1 MQICFVCEGN
11 TCRSPFAE
19 KLFSKMLKQN
29 NILGIKITSC
39 GINSLQNS
47 TTSPQTLNLL
57 KSYGINFK
65 GKKAQKLTKSKLD
78 KTNLFITMTKTQKQ
92 YVPAKNVFSLG
103 ELVGGD
109 DVLDPYG
116 KDYEAYLF
124 MAKKVYEYL
133 QILLNKIKNIKE
145 MQWLFLLVTMQVMNL
160 KKR

>member
-116 KDYEAYLF
+116 KDYEAYVF

-145 MQWLFLLVTMQVMNL
+145 MQ
-160 KKR
+160 

>member
-29 NILGIKITSC
+29 NILGIKVTSC

>member
-19 KLFSKMLKQN
+19 KLFFKMLKQN
-29 NILGIKITSC
+29 NILGIKVTSC

-116 KDYEAYLF
+116 KDYEAYVF

-145 MQWLFLLVTMQVMNL
+145 MQ
-160 KKR
+160 

>member
-1 MQICFVCEGN
+1 MIMQICFVCEGN

-29 NILGIKITSC
+29 NILGIKVTSC

-109 DVLDPYG
+109 DILDPYG
-116 KDYEAYLF
+116 KDYEAYVF

-145 MQWLFLLVTMQVMNL
+145 MQ
-160 KKR
+160 

>member
-1 MQICFVCEGN
+1 MIMQICFVCEGN

-29 NILGIKITSC
+29 NILGIKVTSC

-116 KDYEAYLF
+116 KDYEAYVF

-145 MQWLFLLVTMQVMNL
+145 MQ
-160 KKR
+160 

>member
-1 MQICFVCEGN
+1 MIMQICFVCEGN

-29 NILGIKITSC
+29 NILGIKVTSC

-145 MQWLFLLVTMQVMNL
+145 MQ
-160 KKR
+160 

>member
-29 NILGIKITSC
+29 NILGIKVTSC

-145 MQWLFLLVTMQVMNL
+145 MQ
-160 KKR
+160 

>member
-29 NILGIKITSC
+29 NILGIKVTSC

-116 KDYEAYLF
+116 KDYEAYVF

>member
-29 NILGIKITSC
+29 NILGIKVTSC

-116 KDYEAYLF
+116 KDYEAYVF

-145 MQWLFLLVTMQVMNL
+145 MQ
-160 KKR
+160 

>member
-65 GKKAQKLTKSKLD
+65 GKKAQKLTKSKID

-145 MQWLFLLVTMQVMNL
+145 MQ
-160 KKR
+160 

>member
-29 NILGIKITSC
+29 NIFGIKVTSC

-116 KDYEAYLF
+116 KDYEAYVF

-145 MQWLFLLVTMQVMNL
+145 MQ
-160 KKR
+160 